1 MKFERKKILNKTM
14 EKENT
19 EVITIKVGAISLGE
33 STSEV
38 DQFTTFTLN
47 LHKNVTKKF
56 NYFKAHKTFIFHI
69 LNEEFYIKFFKLFN
83 DVRNT
88 MFCYS
93 PPGFFYDSDED
104 DSDEDDSDE
113 DDSDEDDSDEDD
125 SDEDDSDE
133 DDSKSFKAP
142 FDVNK
147 IVKFDFDNLTE
158 ENCCNIYEEYIHLS
172 HYLGLEAE
180 YNDMI
185 YFHVH
190 DVVSPKI
197 FNIGDTIL
205 NMFDIIKKNN
215 YVDDINYLRKNIF
228 LGVITIDNNMFI
240 EVNNVKIYL
249 KDLEENISTLLEHS
263 KPSPFGF
270 KNQTLYDTTVRSA
283 KELKYASNE
292 FNINFLPDIYRN
304 TRMNMNLDKLNIYA
318 EGDHFQVHLDT
329 AKQNLVETLVVLL
342 PSKFEGGE
350 LYFPNIKYSFN
361 PQFDKNKMYFIIFPY
376 YYPHEIKKVLSGNR
390 TTLTFNVFKEN
401 NISHTR
407 LQSMGKDLNYSIYY
421 PMLHKIFNGKKNIV
435 MSNGYKYR
443 MFYLKFFESESYSK
457 FYEIKKFYTSD
468 TYNVKYDTALYSNII
483 LHPDYEECARVN
495 GNIVL
500 PRLIIDDDGHSIE
513 ETYRYTYGYAG
524 NEACSSQKEVKYC
537 EFYVINPKLYNNDK
551 CLFDIWVELCN

>member
-1 MKFERKKILNKTM
+1 M

-19 EVITIKVGAISLGE
+19 EVIIIKVGDISLGGE

-56 NYFKAHKTFIFHI
+56 NYFKSHKIFIFHI

-83 DVRNT
+83 DVRNEN
-88 MFCYS
+88 
-93 PPGFFYDSDED
+93 SDEQ
-104 DSDEDDSDE
+104 DSKE
-113 DDSDEDDSDEDD
+113 
-125 SDEDDSDE
+125 
-133 DDSKSFKAP
+133 DSKSFKAP

-147 IVKFDFDNLTE
+147 MVKFDFGNLTE
-158 ENCCNIYEEYIHLS
+158 TDCCNIYEEYIHLS
-172 HYLGLEAE
+172 QYLGLKPE

-185 YFHVH
+185 YFKVH

-215 YVDDINYLRKNIF
+215 YVDDINCLRKNIF
-228 LGVITIDNNMFI
+228 LGEITINDNMFI

-249 KDLEENISTLLEHS
+249 KDLEENISVLLEHS

-304 TRMNMNLDKLNIYA
+304 TRMNMSLDKLNIYA

-350 LYFPNIKYSFN
+350 LYFSNIKYSFN
-361 PQFDKNKMYFIIFPY
+361 PQFDKNKIYFIIFPY

-401 NISHTR
+401 NISHTQ
-407 LQSMGKDLNYSIYY
+407 LQSMGKNLNYSMYY

-443 MFYLKFFESESYSK
+443 MFYLNFFESESYSE

-468 TYNVKYDTALYSNII
+468 TYIKYDTPLYSNIM
-483 LHPDYEECARVN
+483 LEPDYEEYPCLN
-495 GNIVL
+495 GDIVL
-500 PRLIIDDDGHSIE
+500 PRLIINDDGHSIE

-524 NEACSSQKEVKYC
+524 NEACSSQEEVKYC
-537 EFYVINPKLYNNDK
+537 EFYVINPELYNNDK
-551 CLFDIWVELCN
+551 RLFDTYVELCN